1 MATWIHPLQKG
12 TLAPLNT
19 YDWLLALHVTGAFF
33 LVGGS
38 VMAGTLH
45 VLALRSTLP
54 SESAQLLRLIRT
66 TVIFIGIGAVLT
78 LVLGLWL
85 VHNVGYSYGAF
96 WVWGAIVLWLISN
109 ALGGIGGRQ
118 QQQAR
123 VLAERLAAEGD
134 TPSNELRALLRDPR
148 GNAPSY
154 VAGVATLLILVLMIW
169 KPGA

>member
-1 MATWIHPLQKG
+1 
-12 TLAPLNT
+12 LNT

-54 SESAQLLRLIRT
+54 SESAQLLRLIKT
-66 TVIFIGIGAVLT
+66 TVIFIGIGSVLT

-96 WVWGAIVLWLISN
+96 WVWGAIVLWVISN

-118 QQQAR
+118 QEKAR
-123 VLAERLAAEGD
+123 VLAERLATDGD
-134 TPSNELRALLRDPR
+134 SPSSELRALLRDPR

-154 VAGVATLLILVLMIW
+154 VAGAATLLILVLMIW